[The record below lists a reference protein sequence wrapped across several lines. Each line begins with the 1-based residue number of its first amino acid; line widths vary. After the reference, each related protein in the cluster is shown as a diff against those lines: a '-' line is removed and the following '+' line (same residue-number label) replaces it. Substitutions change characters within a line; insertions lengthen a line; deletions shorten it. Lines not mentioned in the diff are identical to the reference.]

1 MNNITLNTRPDGVL
15 GNVDR
20 LFFGLDGIQKKSTP
34 MDLGG
39 LISPLTPV
47 INKYLGG
54 IWLGC
59 FAPWSVYMDIEYRY
73 FLFASDML

>member
-47 INKYLGG
+47 INKYLGS
-54 IWLGC
+54 I
-59 FAPWSVYMDIEYRY
+59 
-73 FLFASDML
+73 